1 MTEEERLNELMK
13 VLNTNE
19 KLKEAFFYNMVKHE
33 KIYGD
38 FLFSTHY
45 DINLN
50 DKKYKDI
57 KIISITCFSLDGLN
71 KLIEKRDD
79 IKILIKFPI
88 NFSNEEKNELFN
100 NKEKYKNVFF
110 IDDAYKEFSIDDL
123 IKIEKSMDLMVKDI
137 KESDLSPYE
146 RFIAVYDIVK
156 SYKSYKEEPDE
167 SFHLSRNVYMF
178 ILSDYGVCIGYTNFL
193 QALLLRVDIPCDDL
207 ICNGDHAILVSYIKD
222 SKYNINSF
230 QLSDP
235 TSDAI
240 RDDFKQLPLTQSYM
254 HLNMTFEEA
263 ERNYGNVEIM
273 PFIKE
278 DNPNKM
284 LEYLKY
290 KFGKVRLQFIF
301 NKLANLFGNEINVLD
316 SEDQVMNVFKEL
328 LSSIGEDSSK
338 YNIETAKKVINY
350 IKNKTRQKIDLD
362 SRLMAIYNVYN
373 YVNNEASNNFADFVR
388 ENFSFKNFFMGNT
401 LSDRIDMDESI
412 DNLSLE
418 QLVGGYINFSS
429 VYINADS
436 VKDFSFEN
444 FNKIIYLYYIENA
457 LFNLGV
463 VYYNGDIL
471 LRNSLFS
478 DYDDISSLCDKDSR
492 LKYDSELNNLYLVIN
507 NDMIHMKFK
516 DFKNYINEL
525 VSNINSKRR

>member
-1 MTEEERLNELMK
+1 
-13 VLNTNE
+13 
-19 KLKEAFFYNMVKHE
+19 MVK
-33 KIYGD
+33 YD
-38 FLFSTHY
+38 NVYDNFLFSIHY
-45 DINLN
+45 DIDFN
-50 DKKYKDI
+50 DDKYKNVN
-57 KIISITCFSLDGLN
+57 IISFSRFYLQGLN
-71 KLIEKRDD
+71 RLMKEKDN
-79 IKILIKFPI
+79 IKILIRFPI
-88 NFSNEEKNELFN
+88 YFSVDEKKELFE
-100 NKEKYKNVFF
+100 NKEKYKNVYF
-110 IDDAYKEFSIDDL
+110 IDDSLNDYSIDDL
-123 IKIEKSMDLMVKDI
+123 MKIEDSMDLMVKDI
-137 KESDLSPYE
+137 KESYLSPYE
-146 RFIAVYDIVK
+146 KYIAVYDIVK

-240 RDDFKQLPLTQSYM
+240 RDDYKQLPLTQSYV

-401 LSDRIDMDESI
+401 LSDRRDMDESI

-418 QLVGGYINFSS
+418 QLVVGYINFSS

-444 FNKIIYLYYIENA
+444 FNKIIYLYYIEKA
-457 LFNLGV
+457 LFDLGI

-471 LRNSLFS
+471 LRNSLFNNI
-478 DYDDISSLCDKDSR
+478 DDISDLCSNDSR
-492 LKYDSELNNLYLVIN
+492 LEYDKDTNNLYLIFN
-507 NDMIHMKFK
+507 DDMIHMKFK